1 MRWRASAPELPKQSL
16 KLAINAEL
24 GGFSLKSVGEKL
36 FFAAGA
42 LLPQIDRCSMVQ
54 TGRNSNGRSAGL
66 PATLLMPRIRLMLFR
81 RTFLTGLAAAAI
93 AFTGVSMASAQTV
106 SVDELAVP
114 SPLGDVE
121 LGNKNA
127 KVNIIEYASMTC
139 SHCATFHEKTF
150 PELKKKW
157 IDTGKVRFT
166 LREFPL
172 DPLATAGFM
181 LARCAGG
188 DKYYPIVDLLFSQQ
202 KNWAFSNKPVEALLS
217 LVKQAGFSQES
228 FEACLKNQQIYDAVN
243 AVRDRAAQKLG
254 VSSTPTF
261 FINGQVQRGAMT
273 VEELDKI
280 LTPLVGN

>member
-1 MRWRASAPELPKQSL
+1 MTKTRREMLELM
-16 KLAINAEL
+16 
-24 GGFSLKSVGEKL
+24 G
-36 FFAAGA
+36 AAGA
-42 LLPQIDRCSMVQ
+42 V
-54 TGRNSNGRSAGL
+54 
-66 PATLLMPRIRLMLFR
+66 
-81 RTFLTGLAAAAI
+81 AAAAPVALASP
-93 AFTGVSMASAQTV
+93 AFAQG
-106 SVDELAVP
+106 A
-114 SPLGDVE
+114 GDVPMAQ
-121 LGNKNA
+121 LMAPDALPDIWIGSKDA
-127 KVNIIEYASMTC
+127 SVTIIEYASMTC
-139 SHCATFHEKTF
+139 SHCATFHEKTW
-150 PELKKKW
+150 PALKQKW
-157 IDTGKVRFT
+157 IDTGKVRFI

-181 LARCAGG
+181 LARCAGN
-188 DKYYPIVDLLFSQQ
+188 DKYYAIVDLLFSQQ

-273 VEELDKI
+273 VEEFDKI

>member
-1 MRWRASAPELPKQSL
+1 
-16 KLAINAEL
+16 
-24 GGFSLKSVGEKL
+24 
-36 FFAAGA
+36 
-42 LLPQIDRCSMVQ
+42 MVI
-54 TGRNSNGRSAGL
+54 RR
-66 PATLLMPRIRLMLFR
+66 TLLA
-81 RTFLTGLAAAAI
+81 GLAAVVMGFAGAA
-93 AFTGVSMASAQTV
+93 GASAQTV
-106 SVDELAVP
+106 SADELAVP
-114 SPLGDVE
+114 GPLGDIE

-127 KVNIIEYASMTC
+127 KVTIIEYASMTC
-139 SHCATFHEKTF
+139 SHCATFHEKTW
-150 PELKKKW
+150 PILKQKW
-157 IDTGKVRFT
+157 IDTGKVRFI

-181 LARCAGG
+181 LARCAGN